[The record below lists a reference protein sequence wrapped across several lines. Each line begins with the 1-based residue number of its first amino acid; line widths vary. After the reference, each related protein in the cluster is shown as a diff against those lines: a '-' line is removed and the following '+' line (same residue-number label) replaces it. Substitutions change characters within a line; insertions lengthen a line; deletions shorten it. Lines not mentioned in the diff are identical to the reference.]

1 MSRYDFD
8 FRFVK
13 IKTESKLFSLPTTP
27 EMFDEIPKPAQSL
40 LSIFIFLLLLAS
52 LSASSLSNRP
62 CASSGVSNAFPFCNS
77 SLPILTRA
85 KSLVSLL
92 TLDEKITQLSNTA
105 DAVPRLGLPA
115 YEWWSEALHGLSAN
129 GPGVL
134 FNGSIRA
141 ATLFPQVHS
150 YNLI

>member
-1 MSRYDFD
+1 MEN
-8 FRFVK
+8 
-13 IKTESKLFSLPTTP
+13 IKLQTGENQIRLLPTTHK
-27 EMFDEIPKPAQSL
+27 MFDEIPKPAQSL
-40 LSIFIFLLLLAS
+40 LSLFLLLLAS
-52 LSASSLSNRP
+52 LSASSLPNRP
-62 CASSGVSNAFPFCNS
+62 CASSGAANAFPFCNS

-85 KSLVSLL
+85 ESLVSLL

-115 YEWWSEALHGLSAN
+115 YEWWSEALHGLCTN
-129 GPGVL
+129 GPGVH

-150 YNLI
+150 YILTNNL